1 VLRVTE
7 SVEHLPPGIDRRL
20 IEAAGALRIHDPI
33 VAAVADEERAFDLVG
48 AAVQRVVAKFF
59 PRVGEIA
66 RADDPPDAILN
77 RRIVVEEIEETSAAP
92 ECPPRSSPRS

>member
-1 VLRVTE
+1 MSIARTILAVLV
-7 SVEHLPPGIDRRL
+7 IDAALQSQAPRFRL
-20 IEAAGALRIHDPI
+20 EEATI
-33 VAAVADEERAFDLVG
+33 ADVHRAIQTRQITCRG
-48 AAVQRVVAKFF
+48 
-59 PRVGEIA
+59 RVGEIA